1 MSAKNSPEKKSSQKS
16 ISQNNLRQIRIN
28 KNPKVS
34 QWMLALKS
42 GVAQSRISLIENH
55 LISPTRHDCEKLAF
69 ALNIDS
75 LKLFPNPEGIDEVP
89 FRDRQARSMQPGMDE
104 GVEGANPLESS

>member
-1 MSAKNSPEKKSSQKS
+1 MSAKNSPEKKSSQKP

-28 KNPKVS
+28 KNPKMS

-55 LISPTRHDCEKLAF
+55 LISPVLRDCEKLAS
-69 ALNIDS
+69 ALNTDS
-75 LKLFPNPEGIDEVP
+75 PKIFPNSDGIEVP
-89 FRDRQARSMQPGMDE
+89 FHDRQLKNIQPEM
-104 GVEGANPLESS
+104 VEGTEEINPLENL